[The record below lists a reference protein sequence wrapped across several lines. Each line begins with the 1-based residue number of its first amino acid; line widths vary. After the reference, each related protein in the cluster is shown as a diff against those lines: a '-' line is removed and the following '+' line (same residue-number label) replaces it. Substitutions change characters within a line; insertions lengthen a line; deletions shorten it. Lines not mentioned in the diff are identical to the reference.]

1 MPKHYC
7 LRVIYRSEG
16 VVKDD
21 FVQSHIPSLTSKK
34 VPRLGVMSMK
44 PGLDLGAIKHEVKPQ
59 DDLFRH
65 VNGRWLDETK
75 IPDDQA
81 LYGSFHMLRDDSEF
95 AVRDII
101 EEVAKDPSPGVAQ
114 QIGDLYA
121 SFMDEDRI
129 EKLGAT
135 PLEPGLE
142 RIKSLSNYAEYFQ
155 MIGAFER
162 AGVSGLWGSYVDNDA
177 GNPERYLVHLYQGG
191 LGLPDKDY
199 YTDEK
204 YQEIRDAY
212 LPHLTKMFELAGWSS
227 ADAAAA
233 AKTVYGLEEQI
244 AKVHWNRVDSRD
256 AEKTYNLKTLA
267 ELKSL
272 SGNILWSEYLAGASL
287 KPTLLDSN
295 VVMMPSFFEG
305 LSALLTDSNFEA
317 FKLMMAM
324 DLIRSYAPYLSTA
337 FVDERFSFYGQKL
350 TGQPMNR
357 PRWKRA
363 VALIEGGL
371 GEAVGQLYVKKHF
384 PAQSKTQMDELVS
397 YLIKAY
403 EQSIKNLD
411 WMSEE
416 TKVKALEKLS
426 KFNPKIGY
434 PSKWKDYSSIEISR
448 DDLVTNVANVSSWE
462 FDYHA
467 NKIGAKIDREEWH
480 MTPQT
485 VNAYYNPGLN
495 EIVFPAAILQP
506 PFFSPEAD
514 MAMNF
519 GGIGAVIGHEIGHG
533 FDDQGSK
540 YDGDGR
546 LVSWWTEADRKAFEA
561 RTRSLIEQ
569 YNELSP
575 AQLDDKYKVNGELTI
590 GENIGDLGGLGIA
603 WKAYLLW
610 LGDREPEVI
619 DGYTAQQRFLMA
631 WAQCWRTLSRDEI
644 AIQRLATD
652 PHSPAEFR
660 CNQVVKNLDIFYDAF
675 DVSEGSEMYLKPEDR
690 VVIW

>member
-1 MPKHYC
+1 
-7 LRVIYRSEG
+7 
-16 VVKDD
+16 
-21 FVQSHIPSLTSKK
+21 
-34 VPRLGVMSMK
+34 MK

>member
-1 MPKHYC
+1 
-7 LRVIYRSEG
+7 
-16 VVKDD
+16 
-21 FVQSHIPSLTSKK
+21 
-34 VPRLGVMSMK
+34 MK
-44 PGLDLGAIKHEVKPQ
+44 PGLDLGAIKQEVQPQ

-75 IPDDQA
+75 IPEDQA
-81 LYGSFHMLRDDSEF
+81 LYGSFHMLRDDSEL

-121 SFMDEDRI
+121 SFMDEQHI
-129 EKLGAT
+129 EKLGAA
-135 PLEPGLE
+135 PLKPGLD
-142 RIKSLSNYAEYFQ
+142 RIKSLSNYAEFFQ
-155 MIGAFER
+155 MIGALER

-191 LGLPDKDY
+191 IGLPDKDY

-204 YQEIRDAY
+204 YQEIREAY
-212 LPHLTKMFELAGWSS
+212 LPHLTKMFELAGWSAS
-227 ADAAAA
+227 DAASA

-256 AEKTYNLKTLA
+256 AEKTYNLKTLD
-267 ELKSL
+267 ELKAL
-272 SGNILWSEYLAGASL
+272 SGNILWSEYLSGASL

-305 LSALLTDSNFEA
+305 LSALLTESNFEA

-324 DLIRSYAPYLSTA
+324 DLIRSYAPYLSSA
-337 FVDERFSFYGQKL
+337 FVNERFSFYGQKL
-350 TGQPMNR
+350 TGQPMNK

-371 GEAVGQLYVKKHF
+371 GEAVGQLYVQKHF
-384 PAQSKTQMDELVS
+384 PAQSKTQMDELVG

-403 EQSIKNLD
+403 EQSIKDLD

-467 NKIGAKIDREEWH
+467 NKIGSKIDREEWH

-575 AQLDDKYKVNGELTI
+575 AQLDDKHKVNGELTI

-619 DGYTAQQRFLMA
+619 DGYTAKQRFLMA

-644 AIQRLATD
+644 MVQRLATD

-675 DVSEGSEMYLKPEDR
+675 GVEEGSEMYLKPEDR